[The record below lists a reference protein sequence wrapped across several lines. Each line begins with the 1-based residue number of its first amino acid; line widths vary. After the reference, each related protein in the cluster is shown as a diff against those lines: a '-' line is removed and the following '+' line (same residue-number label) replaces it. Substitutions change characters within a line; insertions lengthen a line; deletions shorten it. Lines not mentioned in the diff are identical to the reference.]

1 MCGLTLV
8 INKNKNGFNYK
19 HQEIFASLMYLS
31 GGYRGRDGAGVALID
46 NIGNVKMAKDGE
58 SVDNFLQTDEYKALD
73 RQAFQ
78 NGWAMIGHNRAA
90 TRGTIVDK
98 NSHPFIIDDNIVL
111 VHNGTFSGDHK
122 HLKDTEVDSEA
133 IGHVIAE
140 HKDIEEA
147 LRKVNAAYA
156 LMWYN
161 VADKTI
167 NIIRNSQRT
176 LWFMELDNAYVFS
189 SEEPFLQFIM
199 DKHNITPTEGP
210 SLLKEHVLCSYLLKD
225 NGETEETC
233 KKVDV
238 SYFKHNTNFQGGASH
253 GYPFR
258 HRGWVGGKC
267 VEDDHETTWA
277 ASTQVST
284 YDVEILSKSIHI
296 LRDKLVPTLY
306 KDWDVH
312 IKSRKYDTKKEIT
325 VIVDEVIEV
334 TKNGNDYVF
343 IGRTLDGSNI
353 PTLFLL
359 DDLTFNQA
367 LEMATHS
374 LFEMSVVGLHW
385 KRWDAIYPVNP
396 SDPMDKWPGIMI
408 LHGNKARSIYMHEGV
423 VNA

>member
-19 HQEIFASLMYLS
+19 QQEIFSSLMYRS

-73 RQAFQ
+73 KQAFQ

-189 SEEPFLQFIM
+189 SEEPFLQFVM
-199 DKHNITPTEGP
+199 NKHNITPMEGP
-210 SLLKEHVLCSYLLKD
+210 SLLKEHLLCSYLLKD

-233 KKVDV
+233 KEVDV

-277 ASTQVST
+277 ASTKVST

>member
-1 MCGLTLV
+1 
-8 INKNKNGFNYK
+8 
-19 HQEIFASLMYLS
+19 
-31 GGYRGRDGAGVALID
+31 
-46 NIGNVKMAKDGE
+46 
-58 SVDNFLQTDEYKALD
+58 
-73 RQAFQ
+73 
-78 NGWAMIGHNRAA
+78 
-90 TRGTIVDK
+90 
-98 NSHPFIIDDNIVL
+98 
-111 VHNGTFSGDHK
+111 
-122 HLKDTEVDSEA
+122 
-133 IGHVIAE
+133 
-140 HKDIEEA
+140 
-147 LRKVNAAYA
+147 
-156 LMWYN
+156 
-161 VADKTI
+161 
-167 NIIRNSQRT
+167 
-176 LWFMELDNAYVFS
+176 
-189 SEEPFLQFIM
+189 
-199 DKHNITPTEGP
+199 
-210 SLLKEHVLCSYLLKD
+210 
-225 NGETEETC
+225 
-233 KKVDV
+233 
-238 SYFKHNTNFQGGASH
+238 
-253 GYPFR
+253 
-258 HRGWVGGKC
+258 VGGKC
-267 VEDDHETTWA
+267 IEDDHETTWA

-312 IKSRKYDTKKEIT
+312 IKSRKYETKKEIT
-325 VIVDEVIEV
+325 VIVDEVIEA